1 MSALI
6 SLVMFVTAAE
16 PGSPIVALAVTPDAR
31 QVLTGSQA
39 GIQILSLPELTSTGS
54 LPTKLEHVHDLA
66 FSPSGDL
73 LAACGGSPGERG
85 AVELW
90 EWPAGKLNATLPAG
104 DDVAYDATWNAEG
117 TQIAVAG
124 ADKAVR
130 VFSIVLQNNG
140 TRSVPATLRPHSAA
154 VLAIAWLPA
163 DDLVLSAGA
172 DQSIRVLKPASGETV
187 RSLDNHTA
195 AVRDLAVRPTVGR
208 DSVAESPP
216 RSGGLPTVVAS
227 AGADRTVR
235 FWQPAIGR
243 LVRFARLPVAPTAVC
258 WTENGGQAL
267 AACED
272 GHLRAIDYETLS
284 ITDLADRLD
293 GWAHSV
299 AILPGGK
306 AALLAGER
314 GQLRIVRLDAINP

>member
-1 MSALI
+1 
-6 SLVMFVTAAE
+6 
-16 PGSPIVALAVTPDAR
+16 VALAVAPNAKH
-31 QVLTGSQA
+31 VLTGSQA
-39 GIQILSLPELTSTGS
+39 GIQILSLPDLMGSGS

-66 FSPSGDL
+66 FSPRGDL
-73 LAACGGSPGERG
+73 LAASGGSPGERG

-90 EWPAGKLNATLPAG
+90 EWPAGTLKTTLAAG
-104 DDVAYDATWNAEG
+104 DDVAYDSTWNAEG
-117 TQIAVAG
+117 TQIAAAG

-130 VFSIVLQNNG
+130 VFSIALESDG
-140 TRSVPATLRPHSAA
+140 TRSAPATLRPHSAA
-154 VLAIAWLPA
+154 VLAVEWLHA
-163 DDLVLSAGA
+163 DDLVLSAGV
-172 DQSIRVLKPASGETV
+172 DQAIRVLKASGETL

-195 AVRDLAVRPTVGR
+195 PVRDLAVR
-208 DSVAESPP
+208 
-216 RSGGLPTVVAS
+216 SGKQEGPTVVAS

-243 LVRFARLPVAPTAVC
+243 LVRFARLPVAPTAIC
-258 WTENGGQAL
+258 WTQSGTHVL

-284 ITDLADRLD
+284 IVELPEHLN

-306 AALLAGER
+306 SALLAGER